1 MSINNQYTKD
11 DTGVVHNNNIDEF
24 QRYKLE
30 REKLLLQRTLE
41 ERVTKLEHELNELR
55 KKLS

>member
-1 MSINNQYTKD
+1 MINKQYVKD
-11 DTGVVHNNNIDEF
+11 EDGVVHNNNIDDF
-24 QRYKLE
+24 QLYKLE

-41 ERVTKLEHELNELR
+41 ERVTKLEKQIEEIS

>member
-1 MSINNQYTKD
+1 MSINNQYIKD
-11 DTGVVHNNNIDEF
+11 DAGVVHNNNIDEF